1 MNKMELDAILVQYI
15 KDIRS
20 VLGRSFKGA
29 KLYGSYVRGNFTED
43 SDIDIV
49 IFTDVMPEHY
59 MDLIKKTADITMNY
73 NLQYD
78 IWISPV
84 FQNVDLFKKREHGV
98 PYYQNIEKEGI
109 ALG

>member
-1 MNKMELDAILVQYI
+1 
-15 KDIRS
+15 
-20 VLGRSFKGA
+20 
-29 KLYGSYVRGNFTED
+29 
-43 SDIDIV
+43 
-49 IFTDVMPEHY
+49 
-59 MDLIKKTADITMNY
+59 MNY